1 MKKFYYSLFAAATL
15 LLATSCSQEEDF
27 AQQSSNEV
35 TTFSVSL
42 DGETGA
48 RAAGDGTKVNKLYY
62 AVYDQETQNV
72 IYPANAK
79 FGVADKA
86 NGGWT
91 LELPLMKS
99 ETYDILFWAQ
109 VNGSQYY
116 NFTELTDI
124 EVKYDNV
131 LSNIEDRD
139 AFFNALDDFKA
150 SGSKHT
156 IVLRRPFAQLNIAT
170 TLDDWNAAKAITK
183 TEKPVTKS
191 SVKVSSLATK
201 FNVLTGAATATT
213 PATVEFKA
221 NDLIDETISIKLANA
236 TDPTDYKLLAMNY
249 LLPVVTKAPN
259 GLKDYNASTLDTD
272 KDVVEVEFTLYKGDN
287 GAEKIVNVKVPSTPV
302 QRNYRTNIIGDLLTG
317 EHFDIIVDADFDKE
331 ENQEITISAEG
342 IVKEDGIYYITK
354 PEGLWALANLVN
366 NGSQSATPAARAA
379 AAGYSFKGETFV
391 LDCNVDLEGKEWTP
405 MDGFAGTFDGNK
417 MTISN
422 FKVNKA
428 ESAGLF
434 GNLGTG
440 ATIKNLTVTNAT
452 IHSNHWAGAIAGRG
466 LCVKFINCAVE
477 NSTVTVSTE
486 LVNDKWDNGD
496 KAGAIIGYISGEPNA
511 LVEGC
516 SAKDVTIQAYRDLG
530 GIVGYASGYANG
542 PAVIKNNKAE
552 NIVLVIDNAHNYKN
566 YQTQG
571 EHDAGIVLGEKGAN
585 AQAEGNTDS
594 DDAVTIIYTE
604 ATEYPGYY
612 EDAEGNY
619 CVTEDDG
626 IETVLK
632 DDKFWEDKTEV
643 SVILKSNLTVD
654 VTAWDGDKNPQV
666 FGKSETETITI
677 DLQGNTLT
685 FNQLGSD
692 WNNIAANNAKLIIKN
707 GHITSSGHNDGPWNR
722 HDLNF
727 ACKVELIDIT
737 TDKAIALKNAGTLTN
752 VTISDANTSDTY
764 ALWIQPNGQT
774 VTLDGCTIDMIDC
787 TDGRGIKIDEQYVDA
802 PALVTLNVSNTTFK
816 TEEKSAILVKSAAGA
831 DITLNNIDITHVQA
845 DKVCAVWVD
854 EASAASFDMV
864 NVTGGKKAL
873 EGAGY
878 YTDANGDK
886 IVTEDK
892 GITNLIKEGY
902 TNITLSDGNYTI
914 PDEAKGKTLTFIG
927 SGRPED
933 VTINSQD
940 DGAAEGDCDYSLEG
954 ATATFNNVTITTTA
968 TYFPGYVRMKGTYNN
983 CIINGVYTLYDNS
996 TFTNC
1001 TFNISGDFYNVWTWG
1016 ATEATFNKCT
1026 FNSDGKAVLLYGQVN
1041 TKLTINECVFND
1053 NGGLSDKKA
1062 AIEIGNDYNKSYELI
1077 VNKTT
1082 VNGYEIND
1090 KGINTGTTLF
1100 GNKNSMSNE
1109 ILKVVVDGMT
1119 FVSEGVWMS
1128 ENVYYISSVN
1138 GLKYSNEN
1146 LFSNGG
1152 SYKLT
1157 QSIDMTDVEWT
1168 SKVPLTKHFT
1178 FDGGNN
1184 TISNW
1189 KTSSSALLVPQS
1201 NYNIE
1206 IKNLELTNCVVN
1218 TTSNYAALLIG
1229 YADSNKK
1236 VDISGIKVNQSEV
1249 TGNDYCAALLG
1260 WSSMN
1265 ANISGCSVKNSKF
1278 TGGGSTGAYAGHV
1291 VAGANGVVTISD
1303 AVVEGCNITTNDD
1316 NKSKAGIVLGT
1327 ANIGTT
1333 SITTSLLKD
1342 NKVNEVENNTT
1353 IYGRAVLGSTGKL
1366 TVNGE
1371 AKQ

>member
-221 NDLIDETISIKLANA
+221 NDMIDETISIKLANA

-452 IHSNHWAGAIAGRG
+452 IHSNHWAGVIAGNG
-466 LCVKFINCAVE
+466 MCLKIENCKVE
-477 NSTVTVSTE
+477 NSSVTVDPTIKDAKGE
-486 LVNDKWDNGD
+486 YNGD
-496 KAGAIIGYISGEPNA
+496 KAGAIIGYIAEKEA
-511 LVEGC
+511 HITDCE
-516 SAKDVTIQAYRDLG
+516 AKNVTIQAYRDLG
-530 GIVGYASGYANG
+530 GIVGYANGTTISG
-542 PAVIKNNKAE
+542 NKVE
-552 NIVLVIDNAHNYKN
+552 QIVLTIDNSNNYKE
-566 YQTQG
+566 YKTQ
-571 EHDAGIVLGEKGAN
+571 EAHDANAIVGEAATN
-585 AQAEGNTDS
+585 STVADNNTAPEGT
-594 DDAVTIIYTE
+594 VTVIYTA

-619 CVTEDDG
+619 CVTEDKG

-632 DDKFWEDKTEV
+632 NDDFWADKTEV
-643 SVILKSNLTVD
+643 SVILKSDLTVD
-654 VTAWDGDKNPQV
+654 ITAWDGDTNPQV
-666 FGKSETETITI
+666 FGNSETETITI

-707 GHITSSGHNDGPWNR
+707 GHITSSGYNNGPWNR

-727 ACKVELIDIT
+727 ACEVELIDIT
-737 TDKAIALKNAGTLTN
+737 TDKAIALKNAGTLTR
-752 VTISDANTSDTY
+752 VSISDTNTSDTY
-764 ALWIQPNGQT
+764 ALWIQPKGQI
-774 VTLDGCTIDMIDC
+774 VTLDGCTIDMLEC
-787 TDGRGIKIDEQYVDA
+787 TDGRGIKIDEQYLDA
-802 PALVTLNVSNTTFK
+802 SEVKKVTLKVSNTTFK

-854 EASAASFDMV
+854 SDAAASFDLV

-878 YTDANGDK
+878 YFESEKYYATSDAG
-886 IVTEDK
+886 ISAIIAK
-892 GITNLIKEGY
+892 GVAEINLA
-902 TNITLSDGNYTI
+902 DGSFKMPNVL
-914 PDEAKGKTLTFIG
+914 AGKTLTFAG
-927 SGRPED
+927 SRNAELDLTPVQDSQNTGADLTFNGITVKYGNVIYKGLKHTKSVEYNDCAINGLQFLYAPTTFTDCDLNSNGAEHCVWTYGANEVSFINCTFTYGDRAVNCYSD
-933 VTINSQD
+933 QSSQATNVTFTECTFTKVAGKATTGALETNSSLMT
-940 DGAAEGDCDYSLEG
+940 GLELNISNCSVNEGDLWWISSYDSKQGANTVVKVSGEQVFPVLVAFIGTTGYTSLDEALNKAKNGEEVKVKAGEYYPNKGGGKNITISAVENETVIFKLKNEGEEGCDYGFGDSG
-954 ATATFNNVTITTTA
+954 TGVGTYVFNNITFDTTEN
-968 TYFPGYVRMKGTYNN
+968 TGNYKGYAYMGATYNN
-983 CIINGVYTLYDNS
+983 CNFVGAWSLNNAN
-996 TFTNC
+996 TFAFNNC
-1001 TFNISGDFYNVWTWG
+1001 TFDFKNGYFWTWG
-1016 ATEATFNKCT
+1016 ANEVSFDKCT
-1026 FNSDGKAVLLYGQVN
+1026 FNGNSKAILAHGGASTKIGIKDCTFAATEKGYTGAGDN
-1041 TKLTINECVFND
+1041 TACVEIDPVGSNTYTI
-1053 NGGLSDKKA
+1053 S
-1062 AIEIGNDYNKSYELI
+1062 
-1077 VNKTT
+1077 
-1082 VNGYEIND
+1082 
-1090 KGINTGTTLF
+1090 
-1100 GNKNSMSNE
+1100 
-1109 ILKVVVDGMT
+1109 
-1119 FVSEGVWMS
+1119 
-1128 ENVYYISSVN
+1128 
-1138 GLKYSNEN
+1138 
-1146 LFSNGG
+1146 
-1152 SYKLT
+1152 
-1157 QSIDMTDVEWT
+1157 
-1168 SKVPLTKHFT
+1168 FT
-1178 FDGGNN
+1178 GNN
-1184 TISNW
+1184 T
-1189 KTSSSALLVPQS
+1189 KTDS
-1201 NYNIE
+1201 
-1206 IKNLELTNCVVN
+1206 
-1218 TTSNYAALLIG
+1218 YA
-1229 YADSNKK
+1229 
-1236 VDISGIKVNQSEV
+1236 
-1249 TGNDYCAALLG
+1249 G
-1260 WSSMN
+1260 WTR
-1265 ANISGCSVKNSKF
+1265 VKD
-1278 TGGGSTGAYAGHV
+1278 GSTGH
-1291 VAGANGVVTISD
+1291 TI
-1303 AVVEGCNITTNDD
+1303 T
-1316 NKSKAGIVLGT
+1316 GI
-1327 ANIGTT
+1327 
-1333 SITTSLLKD
+1333 
-1342 NKVNEVENNTT
+1342 
-1353 IYGRAVLGSTGKL
+1353 
-1366 TVNGE
+1366 
-1371 AKQ
+1371 